1 MLSHFTATANAIA
14 ATTRKSEK
22 ESILAAYLAGLDDAS
37 LERAV
42 VFFSG
47 SPFPRRDE
55 RVAGVGGAAIS
66 EAVSLVSGRTPEE
79 VWAPW
84 PKYADAGDTIAE
96 SFPDD
101 PSRDITLV
109 ELGELFDRLAVTQG
123 AGAKREILA
132 ELFRKVN
139 AEGARYVVKILT
151 RELRI
156 GLVEGLVESSVAK
169 AFGRKLAA
177 VRRANMFTGDIGATA
192 LLARSDTLDRAGM
205 SLFAPFAFM
214 LAQPEED
221 PAEIV
226 AALGAGAIADD
237 KYDGIRAQIHTDGSE
252 VRIYSRT
259 LDNVT
264 HRFPEV
270 AGAARALGR
279 RMILDGE
286 LVAFSDRI
294 LPFAIMQKRLGRR
307 EVSAKLIADA
317 PVVFFAFDLLYLDGE
332 PLFEEPLRERLE
344 KLAGVLRG
352 DGPGELSAD
361 RASISLGGSFAVSSA
376 SHDIDREIA
385 PHPNPLPTAM
395 KPPRGEGTR
404 GRESSREKQTSSA
417 FSPPP
422 VKPIRMAD
430 ATPIRD
436 AAHVDELFD
445 AARARAN
452 EGLVVKDPESV
463 YTPGR
468 RGKSWLKYKKALA
481 TLDCVVT
488 AAQYGNG
495 RRRAVL
501 SDLTFA
507 VSRPGENGPELVN
520 IGKAYSGLTDVE
532 IAEMT
537 EQFKRTTIE
546 THGPVHRV
554 EPLVV
559 LEIAFDRI
567 QESKR
572 HKSGYALRFP
582 RIVRIRDDKS
592 PQQISTIDEV
602 RRIYEGQLRREAQE
616 G

>member
-1 MLSHFTATANAIA
+1 MLSDFTATANAIA
-14 ATTRKSEK
+14 ATRKKSEK
-22 ESILAAYLAGLDDAS
+22 ERILAEYLRSLDDAA

-47 SPFPRRDE
+47 SPFPRREE
-55 RVAGVGGAAIS
+55 RVAGVGGAAIGDAVC
-66 EAVSLVSGRTPEE
+66 EATGRSPEE

-101 PSRDITLV
+101 PSRDITLS
-109 ELGELFDRLAVTQG
+109 ELGAFFERLAATPG
-123 AGAKREILA
+123 ATAKKDVLA
-132 ELFRKVN
+132 ELLRKVN
-139 AEGARYVVKILT
+139 ADGARYVVKILT

-156 GLVEGLVESSVAK
+156 GLVEGLVEAAIAK
-169 AFGRKLAA
+169 AFGQQLSA
-177 VRRANMFTGDIGATA
+177 VRQANMFTGDIGATA
-192 LLARSDTLDRAGM
+192 LLARSDALETAKM
-205 SLFAPFAFM
+205 SLFHPFAFM

-221 PAEIV
+221 PEEIV

-237 KYDGIRAQIHTDGSE
+237 KYDGIRAQIHSDGSE

-270 AGAARALGR
+270 EAAARAIPHR
-279 RMILDGE
+279 FIMDGE
-286 LVAFSDRI
+286 IVAFDTRV
-294 LPFAIMQKRLGRR
+294 LPFAVIQKRLGRR
-307 EVSAKLIADA
+307 EVSEKLLRDA

-332 PLFEEPLRERLE
+332 VLFETALRERLA
-344 KLAGVLRG
+344 KLAVI
-352 DGPGELSAD
+352 LSPED
-361 RASISLGGSFAVSSA
+361 
-376 SHDIDREIA
+376 
-385 PHPNPLPTAM
+385 
-395 KPPRGEGTR
+395 GEGSPSAAA
-404 GRESSREKQTSSA
+404 GGPSPASRL
-417 FSPPP
+417 
-422 VKPIRMAD
+422 RM
-430 ATPIRD
+430 TEQSLVRD
-436 AAHVDELFD
+436 AGHLDELFD
-445 AARARAN
+445 AARTRAN
-452 EGLVVKDPESV
+452 EGLVIKDPQSV

-488 AAQYGNG
+488 YAQYGNG

-507 VSRPGENGPELVN
+507 VRRDGDLVN

-532 IAEMT
+532 IENMT
-537 EQFKRTTIE
+537 EHFKGTTIE
-546 THGPVHRV
+546 RHGPVHRV
-554 EPLVV
+554 EPTVV

-567 QESKR
+567 QESSR

-592 PQQISTIDEV
+592 PDQISTIDEV
-602 RRIYEGQLRREAQE
+602 RRIYEGQLRREAQSE
-616 G
+616 GD